1 MINSSNI
8 SNITNIS
15 NINNLLLCL
24 TNVSLNKSGLQNL
37 ESNNSQGQFSKLISM
52 MLGCNVGK
60 QAVVTDSVISSEDI
74 ANLIESNNQDDKQNN
89 QTNEDYKN
97 LMNIISGITQNPT
110 YIDLDNMNLDSP
122 KNNLSLITG
131 QANNL
136 VENVING
143 YYDVVIKN
151 TKETYTNKLPN
162 NLSFQNSF
170 LLKDNLLKD
179 KLDGNLQNNVSPIVS
194 SLVEK
199 QNTTN
204 VIKLESVLS
213 SEALASGIGKNKDK
227 DNVGEIFNLGIN
239 LVDNKTKVFDANNK
253 IIEVS
258 DKSSEIKNN
267 VLSQVED
274 KITFM
279 AKGKEGMQEVT
290 MQLHPKNL
298 GKVNVKMSMDSEKI
312 NVEIMALDQKTG
324 SILMSNVHELTKAL
338 QSNLNNGTVT
348 VTVTEGGLN
357 QYNQGNLNYSQ
368 QHNNKE
374 RSYNNQ
380 NIYNGDK
387 DIEDVEEGNIIAE
400 MMNLRNLKLNK
411 VV

>member
-1 MINSSNI
+1 MISSSNI

-15 NINNLLLCL
+15 NLLLCL

-37 ESNNSQGQFSKLISM
+37 ENNNSQGQFSKLISM
-52 MLGCNVGK
+52 MLGVNVGK

-74 ANLIESNNQDDKQNN
+74 VNLIKPNNQDDKQNN
-89 QTNEDYKN
+89 QTNADYKN
-97 LMNIISGITQNPT
+97 LMNMISGITQNPT

-131 QANNL
+131 QVNNL

-194 SLVEK
+194 SLAEK

-267 VLSQVED
+267 VISQVED
-274 KITFM
+274 KIIFM

-374 RSYNNQ
+374 RSYDNQ